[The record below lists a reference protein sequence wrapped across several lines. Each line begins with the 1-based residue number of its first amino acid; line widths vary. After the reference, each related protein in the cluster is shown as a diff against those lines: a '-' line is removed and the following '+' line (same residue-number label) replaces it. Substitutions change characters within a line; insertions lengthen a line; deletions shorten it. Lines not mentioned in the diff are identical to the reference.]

1 MTKIPTMKILSDFN
15 LTVDAD
21 EVKQHLEKIKESM
34 PPPEDK
40 ELLKKIFSLIDLTTL
55 SERDNINNV
64 THMCEK
70 VNQLGE
76 AYPSMPGVAAI
87 CVYPE
92 LVSVVKEKLENPLV
106 SIASVG
112 GGFPASQ
119 TFTNIKVME
128 IEQAVE
134 QGAEEI
140 DIVLPIGKFLMEDL
154 EYVEY
159 EIQVIKQRL
168 GPVHLK
174 VILETGSLKDYS
186 LIRKA
191 SLLSI
196 GAGADFIK
204 TSTGKIS
211 PGATPEAMLVM
222 CVAIMDYYNRTG
234 KKIGIKPAGGISD
247 VSTALLYYTIVR
259 EILGED
265 WLNCE
270 RFRIGASRLA
280 NRLLADIFDK
290 EPDFGYF

>member
-1 MTKIPTMKILSDFN
+1 MKILSDFN
-15 LTVDAD
+15 LEVDPGQ
-21 EVKQHLEKIKESM
+21 VKQLLEKINGKLPSKG
-34 PPPEDK
+34 DK
-40 ELLKKIFSLIDLTTL
+40 ELLSRIFGLIDLTSL
-55 SERDNINNV
+55 SERDNVQNISSL
-64 THMCEK
+64 CEK
-70 VNQLGE
+70 VNMLGDT
-76 AYPSMPGVAAI
+76 YPSVPAVAAL

-112 GGFPASQ
+112 GGFPGSQ

-140 DIVLPIGKFLMEDL
+140 DMVLPVGKFLMEDL

-159 EIQVIKQRL
+159 EIQIIKQRL

-174 VILETGSLKDYS
+174 VILETGSLKDLS

-191 SLLSI
+191 SLLAI

-204 TSTGKIS
+204 TSTGKIV
-211 PGATPEAMLVM
+211 PGATPEAVIVM
-222 CVAIMDYYNRTG
+222 CMAIKDYYNRTG
-234 KKIGIKPAGGISD
+234 RRIGIKPAGGISD
-247 VSTALLYYTIVR
+247 TPIAMLYYSIVE

-265 WLNCE
+265 WLNSE
-270 RFRIGASRLA
+270 RFRIGASSLA
-280 NRLLADIFDK
+280 NRILGDLFDQG
-290 EPDFGYF
+290 PDFGYF

>member
-1 MTKIPTMKILSDFN
+1 MKILSDFN
-15 LTVDAD
+15 LTVDA
-21 EVKQHLEKIKESM
+21 EQVKQLLEKIKNSL
-34 PPPEDK
+34 PPPGNK
-40 ELLKKIFSLIDLTTL
+40 ETLKKIFGLIDLTTL
-55 SERDNINNV
+55 SERDNIENV
-64 THMCEK
+64 SLMCEK
-70 VNQLGE
+70 INMLSEVF
-76 AYPSMPGVAAI
+76 PSMPGVAAI

-106 SIASVG
+106 NIVSVG

-128 IEQAVE
+128 IEQAIE

-140 DIVLPIGKFLMEDL
+140 DIVLPVGKFLMEDL

-159 EIQVIKQRL
+159 EIQIIKQRL

-191 SLLSI
+191 SLLAI

-204 TSTGKIS
+204 TSTGKVS
-211 PGATPEAMLVM
+211 PGATPEAMIVM
-222 CVAIMDYYNRTG
+222 CGAIKDYYNRTG

-247 VSTALLYYTIVR
+247 APTATLYYFIVK

-280 NRLLADIFDK
+280 NNLLADIFDK
-290 EPDFGYF
+290 RPDFGYF

>member
-1 MTKIPTMKILSDFN
+1 MKILADFD
-15 LTVDAD
+15 LTVDPD
-21 EVKQHLEKIKESM
+21 EVKQYLKKSKSAIPSGKN
-34 PPPEDK
+34 K
-40 ELLKKIFSLIDLTTL
+40 ELLKQLFGLIDLTTL
-55 SERDNINNV
+55 SEQDNIENV
-64 THMCEK
+64 SLLCER
-70 VNQLGE
+70 VNHLSE
-76 AYPSMPGVAAI
+76 DYPDMPGVAAI

-92 LVSVVKEKLENPLV
+92 LVSVVKEKLDNPLI

-128 IEQAVE
+128 IEQAIE

-140 DIVLPIGKFLMEDL
+140 DIVMPVGKFLRNEL

-159 EIQVIKQRL
+159 EIQVIKQRV

-174 VILETGSLKDYS
+174 VILETGSLKELS

-196 GAGADFIK
+196 GAGADFMK

-211 PGATPEAMLVM
+211 PGATPEAMVVM
-222 CVAIMDYYNRTG
+222 CCAIRDYYNRTG
-234 KKIGIKPAGGISD
+234 KKVGIKPAGGISD
-247 VSTALLYYTIVR
+247 TQTALLYYHIVR
-259 EILGED
+259 EILGEE
-265 WLNCE
+265 WLNSE

-280 NRLLADIFDK
+280 NRILGEFFDK
-290 EPDFGYF
+290 GPDFGYF

>member
-1 MTKIPTMKILSDFN
+1 MKIPSAIN
-15 LTVDAD
+15 LTVDAE
-21 EVKQHLEKIKESM
+21 EVRQLLEKIQAALPS
-34 PPPEDK
+34 PEDK
-40 ELLKKIFSLIDLTTL
+40 DLLKRIFSLIDLTTL
-55 SERDNINNV
+55 SERDNIENV
-64 THMCEK
+64 SQMCEK
-70 VNQLGE
+70 VNLLGE
-76 AYPSMPGVAAI
+76 SYPSMPVIAAI

-92 LVSVVKEKLENPLV
+92 LVSVVKENLENPLI

-128 IEQAVE
+128 IEQAIG

-140 DIVLPIGKFLMEDL
+140 DMVLPVGKFLRGDL

-159 EIQVIKQRL
+159 EIQIIKERI

-174 VILETGSLKDYS
+174 VILETGSLEDYS

-191 SLLSI
+191 SLLAIES
-196 GAGADFIK
+196 GADFIK
-204 TSTGKIS
+204 TSTGKVA
-211 PGATPEAMLVM
+211 PGATPEAMIVM
-222 CVAIMDYYNRTG
+222 CQAIKDYYNRTG

-247 VSTALLYYTIVR
+247 TKTVLLYYAIVK

-265 WLNCE
+265 WLHRD

-280 NRLLADIFDK
+280 NRLIADIFDK
-290 EPDFGYF
+290 GPDFGYF

>member
-1 MTKIPTMKILSDFN
+1 MKILNDFN

-21 EVKQHLEKIKESM
+21 EVKQHLEKIKENL
-34 PPPEDK
+34 PPSDDK
-40 ELLKKIFSLIDLTTL
+40 ELLKKIFGLIDLTTL
-55 SERDNINNV
+55 SERDNIENV
-64 THMCEK
+64 SHLCEK
-70 VNQLGE
+70 VNLLAE
-76 AYPSMPGVAAI
+76 AYPTMPGVAAI

-92 LVSVVKEKLENPLV
+92 LVAVVKEKLENPLV
-106 SIASVG
+106 LIASVG

-128 IEQAVE
+128 IEQAIE

-140 DIVLPIGKFLMEDL
+140 DVVLPVGKFLMEDM

-174 VILETGSLKDYS
+174 VILETGSLKDYT

-191 SLLSI
+191 SILAI

-204 TSTGKIS
+204 TSTGKVS
-211 PGATPEAMLVM
+211 PGATPEAMIVM
-222 CVAIMDYYNRTG
+222 CGAIKDYYNRTG
-234 KKIGIKPAGGISD
+234 RKIGIKPAGGISD
-247 VSTALLYYTIVR
+247 APTAIIYYSIVS

-265 WLNCE
+265 WLNSE

-280 NRLLADIFDK
+280 NHLLADIFDK
-290 EPDFGYF
+290 GPDFGYF

>member
-1 MTKIPTMKILSDFN
+1 MKILSNYN
-15 LTVDAD
+15 LSVDPED
-21 EVKQHLEKIKESM
+21 VKQWLVKAAASL
-34 PPPEDK
+34 PSVD
-40 ELLKKIFSLIDLTTL
+40 LKDPLRKVFGLIDLTTL
-55 SERDNINNV
+55 SERDNIQNV
-64 THMCEK
+64 SLMCQR
-70 VNQLGE
+70 VNQLGDTF
-76 AYPSMPGVAAI
+76 PGIGNVAAI
-87 CVYPE
+87 CVYPD
-92 LVSVVKEKLENPLV
+92 LVSIVKEQLENPLV
-106 SIASVG
+106 GIASVG

-128 IEQAVE
+128 IEQAIE

-140 DIVLPIGKFLMEDL
+140 DVVMNVGKFLMEDL

-159 EIQVIKQRL
+159 EIGVIKQRV

-174 VILETGSLKDYS
+174 VILETGSLDDLS

-191 SLLSI
+191 SLLAI

-211 PGATPEAMLVM
+211 PGATPEAMVVM
-222 CVAIMDYYNRTG
+222 CCAIRDFYNRTG

-247 VSTALLYYTIVR
+247 PETALLYYQIVK

-265 WLNCE
+265 WLNNE

-280 NRLLADIFDK
+280 NRILAYIFDK
-290 EPDFGYF
+290 GPDFGYF